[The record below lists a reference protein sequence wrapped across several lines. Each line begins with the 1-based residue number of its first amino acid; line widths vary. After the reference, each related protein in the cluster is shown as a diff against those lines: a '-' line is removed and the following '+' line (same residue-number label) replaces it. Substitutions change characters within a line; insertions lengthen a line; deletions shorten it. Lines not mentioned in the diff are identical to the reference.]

1 MLSCTT
7 FYDRDDECCL
17 TIDSLREAR
26 VVGQFDKKFI
36 LLIANAKSSHY
47 QLFEESFSKP
57 HGYRYK
63 HSYIIAVDQH
73 AAHERI
79 LVELFEKECL
89 NHFEM
94 SSNRATREL
103 QLLKIFSRKIS
114 LKLSRRLVPDIFN
127 LVNQEPV
134 KLYWLLKY
142 GFSAILD
149 CNSMEQYI
157 IVTMIPRVI
166 PQNHSSEKLVK
177 KIIASCIRVIL
188 LNQEESNVSTI
199 HQIMQAIHPLLESRA
214 CHQAIRFGSKLSR
227 KQMEKLIIE
236 LSRCRI
242 PFQCAHGRP
251 TCTLITI
258 TDKEYD

>member
-7 FYDRDDECCL
+7 FYEGGVECCL
-17 TIDSLREAR
+17 TVDGLREAR

-47 QLFEESFSKP
+47 QLFGEPSSNSHEC
-57 HGYRYK
+57 RYK
-63 HSYIIAVDQH
+63 NSYIIAVDQH

-79 LVELFEKECL
+79 LVECFEKECL

-103 QLLKIFSRKIS
+103 QLWKIFSRKIS
-114 LKLSRRLVPDIFN
+114 LKLSRRSVPDIFN
-127 LVNQEPV
+127 SVSQEPT
-134 KLYWLLKY
+134 KLRWLLKY

-149 CNSMEQYI
+149 CNSMEQSI
-157 IVTMIPRVI
+157 FVTMIPRVI
-166 PQNHSSEKLVK
+166 PQSHSSEKLLR

-188 LNQEESNVSTI
+188 LNRDESNVSII
-199 HQIMQAIHPLLESRA
+199 HHITQAIHPLLESRA
-214 CHQAIRFGSKLSR
+214 CHQAIRFGSKLNK

-251 TCTLITI
+251 TCTLIKI
-258 TDKEYD
+258 IDKEHD